1 MNSWSLTVA
10 KGDKKHTHHG
20 ALKSDK
26 YRALVTNSSGP
37 KAKVSMNVSE
47 SYDYSSIRVG
57 ASVTLTCD
65 QNTRTIDRAGQLAL
79 EKATELMK
87 AGFATY
93 GLTAGPLPEGA
104 EEKKDGG

>member
-1 MNSWSLTVA
+1 MSSWSLTVV

-20 ALKSDK
+20 VLKTDK
-26 YRALVTNSSGP
+26 FRALVSAGDGP
-37 KAKVSMNVSE
+37 KAKVSMNVTE

-93 GLTAGPLPEGA
+93 GLKAGPLPEGA
-104 EEKKDGG
+104 EEPKDG